1 MQSNEINKSKSRRA
15 PIAPGFFENTT
26 MKDSTK
32 TALIASVELRDWRA
46 RHNLT
51 DAQIKH
57 IMTSLGWEHLLSGY
71 QQRRAAKSVTERKSA
86 AARANGKLGGRPRTK
101 KLDET

>member
-1 MQSNEINKSKSRRA
+1 MANSNTKIDF
-15 PIAPGFFENTT
+15 IAG
-26 MKDSTK
+26 
-32 TALIASVELRDWRA
+32 VELRDWRE

-71 QQRRAAKSVTERKSA
+71 QQRRRAPMANLAAGHERKRWMNRKSKSGLPLFLSRCHESA
-86 AARANGKLGGRPRTK
+86 QHALKEKQRCECE
-101 KLDET
+101 D